1 MLNYIL
7 DKYTDID
14 INDTIEDGRT
24 AMNFAPKK
32 IRTILKE
39 KGGKTK
45 KELEKE
51 KSGGNKTKRK
61 RRRKKN
67 RKKRTRKKIRMRLK
81 KKRKH
86 KKSRKHY

>member
-32 IRTILKE
+32 IRTILK
-39 KGGKTK
+39 K
-45 KELEKE
+45 KEE
-51 KSGGNKTKRK
+51 KRK
-61 RRRKKN
+61 RIRKRKSGEIKQKKKKERKK
-67 RKKRTRKKIRMRLK
+67 K
-81 KKRKH
+81 KKN
-86 KKSRKHY
+86 